1 MSIGRRNI
9 LAAAFASSASLAAG
23 AAGRAQTKP
32 MPDHMQMGHPKP
44 ERPAVPRLPV
54 LLCRTADTLGVD
66 AAYHMLQQGEDTL
79 AAALKVA
86 QAQEDNPNDFST
98 GAGGLPNRDGLVQLD
113 ACCFHGPTGRS
124 AAVACVSGVRS
135 ASLLARAVM
144 EQTGYPLLTGAGA
157 RQFAESQGL
166 ADQAPANDRTRK
178 IWSLWR
184 QVQAMPQ
191 PVAPGSYDPNW
202 PKQDR
207 QGHFLPASQE
217 ELDTLVNKVA
227 VLAGQAGLEPQWTW
241 RAAYDVLF
249 PQALPLF
256 VATLNQK
263 NEMSCAATSS
273 GLPWRMAGASSDV
286 AMLGAGCFLDPAV
299 GVAGASGNADANSRI
314 GGARLIVQNMKSG
327 MTPEEAGMDALRRI
341 AACYHDPAALRFVEI
356 VYYVL
361 RKDGAY
367 ACVSLWNGDRTGH
380 MRTYTV
386 HDGLRRSE
394 RCAFLLK
401 GSPLIAA

>member
-1 MSIGRRNI
+1 M
-9 LAAAFASSASLAAG
+9 AAS

-32 MPDHMQMGHPKP
+32 MPDHMKMGHPKP
-44 ERPAVPRLPV
+44 ERPAVPRLPMI
-54 LLCRTADTLGVD
+54 LCRTADTLGVD
-66 AAYHMLQQGEDTL
+66 AAYRMLQQGEDTL
-79 AAALKVA
+79 AAALKVT
-86 QAQEDNPNDFST
+86 QTQENNPDDFST
-98 GAGGLPNRDGLVQLD
+98 GAGGLPNKDGVVELD

-124 AAVACVSGVRS
+124 AAVACVSGVRN

-144 EQTGYPLLTGAGA
+144 ERTGYPLLAGAGA
-157 RQFAESQGL
+157 QQFGASLGL
-166 ADQAPANDRTRK
+166 ADTGAANDRTRR
-178 IWSLWR
+178 IWSLWK

-207 QGHFLPASQE
+207 EGHFLPASQE
-217 ELDTLVNKVA
+217 GLDTLVNKVA
-227 VLAGQAGLEPQWTW
+227 ALAKQAGLAPQWTW

-249 PQALPLF
+249 PQASPLF
-256 VATLNQK
+256 VAALNQK
-263 NEMSCAATSS
+263 NEMSCAATSA
-273 GLPWRMAGASSDV
+273 GLPWRMAGAASDV
-286 AMLGAGCFLDPAV
+286 AMLGAGCFLDQSV

-341 AACYHDPAALRFVEI
+341 ADCYRHDPAALRFVEV

-380 MRTYTV
+380 VRTYTV

-394 RCAFLLK
+394 QCAFLLK